1 MATARSLF
9 VSNHASG
16 NYHCVSRC
24 VRRAWL
30 CGIDPYSS
38 IDYTHRKAWVK
49 QRLHEVS
56 KYFSIG
62 IYGYAVMSN
71 HLHIVVHVD
80 VDAAQRWSDDEVA
93 HRWCQLFP
101 NREQDSELR
110 RQKLLKNPMRLAI
123 LRQRLCSLSWL
134 MRCIKEPIARAANH
148 EDSCT
153 GRFWEGR
160 FKCQVLA
167 DERAVLAAMAYVDLN
182 PIRAGI
188 TLRLDHSDH
197 TSIQQ
202 RVLSC
207 RDDEA
212 KAQQWLKPLIG
223 LAPALSLKQGQY
235 IELVQWT
242 GQQVRPDKKGAIP
255 KSARAALSKTGCTAK
270 HWPTQVKAVGSGY
283 WRMIGTTEQL
293 MEKAEAIGQRW
304 LKGIGLT
311 RQIHKA

>member
-9 VSNHASG
+9 VSDHASG

-38 IDYTHRKAWVK
+38 IDYSHRKAWIE
-49 QRLHEVS
+49 QRLHDVAAC
-56 KYFSIG
+56 FSIG

-80 VDAAQRWSDDEVA
+80 VDAAQRWSNDEITQ
-93 HRWCQLFP
+93 RWCQLFP
-101 NREQDSELR
+101 RRDQDNEHR
-110 RQKLLKNPMRLAI
+110 IQKMLKNASRLAL

-134 MRCIKEPIARAANH
+134 MRCINEPIARAANG

-182 PIRAGI
+182 PIRAGM
-188 TLRLDHSDH
+188 TVRLDHSHH

-202 RVLSC
+202 CMSKLGGY
-207 RDDEA
+207 RDA
-212 KAQQWLKPLIG
+212 VS
-223 LAPALSLKQGQY
+223 ALCANDFFYFDL
-235 IELVQWT
+235 
-242 GQQVRPDKKGAIP
+242 R
-255 KSARAALSKTGCTAK
+255 
-270 HWPTQVKAVGSGY
+270 H
-283 WRMIGTTEQL
+283 
-293 MEKAEAIGQRW
+293 
-304 LKGIGLT
+304 
-311 RQIHKA
+311 